1 MPHVLEIRPAEPGV
15 FELEGEFDIETVD
28 VFEASVPDLLT
39 GEADVVLDLA
49 ALTFLDSTGV
59 RAVLALAG
67 RLGGR
72 RVILRRAMSNVRRTL
87 VIAGIDRGGGIV
99 VEP

>member
-1 MPHVLEIRPAEPGV
+1 MPHVLEIRSVAPGV
-15 FELEGEFDIETVD
+15 FELDGEFDIETVD
-28 VFEASVPDLLT
+28 VFEASVPDLLAS
-39 GEADVVLDLA
+39 EADVVLDLA
-49 ALTFLDSTGV
+49 SLTFLDSTGV
-59 RAVLALAG
+59 RAVLVLAE

-87 VIAGIDRGGGIV
+87 MIAGIDGQGGIS